1 MISLKKI
8 ITAVGNVLI
17 NDSLKS
23 KEAYVVQTPDIQ
35 LEDDLIEALK
45 NRKDTEVLIL
55 NIEIIKNNNIYNY
68 INKIKQIN
76 TFIKIIALVPNENEE
91 IKNILF
97 ANGVKDIFYGNEITI
112 PKLEEA
118 INRNKTTEEILAEE
132 VNSLKEIIL
141 NGNSN
146 KSKLNRIKNSNL
158 LNFKIIKR
166 AK

>member
-23 KEAYVVQTPDIQ
+23 KEAYVIQTPDIQ

-76 TFIKIIALVPNENEE
+76 TCIKIIALVPNENEE

>member
-23 KEAYVVQTPDIQ
+23 KEAYVIQTPDIQ